1 MQDAMFWMI
10 DVFERYLQKRIFAQ
24 QSDIFGEKIEKGLL
38 LDGCIVGKE
47 VSLFFFSQNFLPT
60 EGQFIFFSQRLF
72 QDAIFVD
79 AYDDNAEFDGD
90 EAFVYETKLI
100 DPRDSNLH
108 LSVMF
113 LHKTF
118 PYFTRARGKV
128 RDFFC
133 GYLNYVLLIFFERLQ
148 DRKKAFV
155 LEEFVADF

>member
-24 QSDIFGEKIEKGLL
+24 QSDTFGQKIEKSLL

-47 VSLFFFSQNFLPT
+47 VSLFFFSKLFVNT
-60 EGQFIFFSQRLF
+60 RSIVFFSQRLF

-79 AYDDNAEFDGD
+79 AYDNNAEFNGD
-90 EAFVYETKLI
+90 EAFVYETKLV
-100 DPRDSNLH
+100 DPRDSNSH

-128 RDFFC
+128 RDCFWFF
-133 GYLNYVLLIFFERLQ
+133 LSFWKKSSRFFE
-148 DRKKAFV
+148 
-155 LEEFVADF
+155 